1 MALVINHNLGSKK
14 ALNLLEKNQTA
25 LGKDLKAAASG
36 LKIKD
41 ASDGASEFAIS
52 RRLAIE
58 ERGLGQDIQNVK
70 TGGDL
75 LAVAEGGIR
84 DAIETLRDMKKLAI
98 NAANDTNTDADRA
111 TIEKEFAQRMDTITD
126 IAATTNYNGKLLL
139 AGDYY
144 RPFNRME
151 KVTRYITETKTV
163 TVGPPS
169 VQYVPGANGA
179 VSIVQSN
186 KVANMTSAF
195 SSYDSSTKQV
205 TNLMCNDPAKTT
217 CPVGFVGSIM
227 KVTVDFSGGTVS
239 GNPANISDFDQQGF
253 SLLCGSTESWY
264 NQNRR
269 GGCEQYIN
277 IKFDSSKLPSQSEHS
292 PQTLSN
298 RSERVDYTI
307 GIKNVNSVAD
317 LPAALFQ
324 GFAASNSSKSSNTV
338 AFIHNAHGLAMMTD
352 GTSYYF
358 YKTGNGLGI
367 LDDGII
373 LTQTNDP
380 SVTPGVEIITGPTQK
395 TFVTSSLPYTTEEEV
410 YHTGN
415 PLVIHDST
423 RASNAIH
430 VFIDSMHPR
439 AITGKVP
446 MRDPNTWEII
456 AQRDSNTGEIM
467 KDSDG
472 NPIPAAYID
481 PAPTL
486 EDAHVIT
493 REKALQAIDILDMAV
508 NYALG
513 QITDIGAYR
522 MRLEQDEG
530 KITVQQESVIG
541 SKSTI
546 QDADMAAI
554 MTNFRKNSVLT
565 QSAQLM
571 LAQSNQNASR
581 VLSLLQ

>member
-1 MALVINHNLGSKK
+1 
-14 ALNLLEKNQTA
+14 
-25 LGKDLKAAASG
+25 
-36 LKIKD
+36 
-41 ASDGASEFAIS
+41 
-52 RRLAIE
+52 
-58 ERGLGQDIQNVK
+58 
-70 TGGDL
+70 
-75 LAVAEGGIR
+75 
-84 DAIETLRDMKKLAI
+84 
-98 NAANDTNTDADRA
+98 
-111 TIEKEFAQRMDTITD
+111 
-126 IAATTNYNGKLLL
+126 
-139 AGDYY
+139 
-144 RPFNRME
+144 
-151 KVTRYITETKTV
+151 
-163 TVGPPS
+163 
-169 VQYVPGANGA
+169 
-179 VSIVQSN
+179 
-186 KVANMTSAF
+186 MTSAF

-253 SLLCGSTESWY
+253 SLLCGATEYGY

-269 GGCEQYIN
+269 GGCKQYIN
-277 IKFDSSKLPSQSEHS
+277 IKFDSSKLPSQSEHT
-292 PQTLSN
+292 PQTLS
-298 RSERVDYTI
+298 SSPERVDYTI
-307 GIKNVNSVAD
+307 GIKGVTSVAD

-324 GFAASNSSKSSNTV
+324 GFAASNSNKSSSTS
-338 AFIHNAHGLAMMTD
+338 AFIHSAHNLVMMTD

-380 SVTPGVEIITGPTQK
+380 SITPGVESITGPTQK
-395 TFVTSSLPYTTEEEV
+395 TFVTSSLPYTAEEEV
-410 YHTGN
+410 YHPGN
-415 PLVIHDST
+415 PLVIHDT
-423 RASNAIH
+423 THASNAVH

-446 MRDPNTWEII
+446 ARDPVTWEII
-456 AQRDSNTGEIM
+456 AQRDPNTGEVL
-467 KDSDG
+467 KDNDG

-481 PAPTL
+481 PDPTL